1 MNDFLDA
8 YKKEVSEKIRIMDQR
23 SVNIDERDAARAER
37 DDLTEQNRRLRNQ
50 ITAQQ
55 LALGLAGQEF
65 NYVAKKVVAAHYA
78 VKAVKR

>member
-1 MNDFLDA
+1 MADEHGRTLL
-8 YKKEVSEKIRIMDQR
+8 
-23 SVNIDERDAARAER
+23 DERSQRLATIVGVVLGVVDLGLER

-65 NYVAKKVVAAHYA
+65 NYVPKKVVAAHYA
-78 VKAVKR
+78 VKLKR